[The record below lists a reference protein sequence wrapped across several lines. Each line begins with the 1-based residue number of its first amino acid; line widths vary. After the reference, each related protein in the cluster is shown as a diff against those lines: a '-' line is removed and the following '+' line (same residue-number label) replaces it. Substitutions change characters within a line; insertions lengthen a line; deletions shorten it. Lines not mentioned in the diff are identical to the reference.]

1 MENETDLAASC
12 PALTPMKQE
21 VIDNFLANGIGTAS
35 DLTMGKIM
43 TQKMLAMP
51 FSNENWNDM
60 RRHDYNREVFLN
72 WDKSHYYKNTPS
84 LYTYCPEGETPRRWK
99 QASYE
104 LNYNTKNLKA
114 IGAEVPGSE
123 KFGEEWYNHQQI
135 CTLPVWWD
143 SDQN

>member
-1 MENETDLAASC
+1 
-12 PALTPMKQE
+12 
-21 VIDNFLANGIGTAS
+21 
-35 DLTMGKIM
+35 M
-43 TQKMLAMP
+43 TQKLLALQ
-51 FSNENWNDM
+51 FTNENWNDM
-60 RRHDYNREVFLN
+60 RRHDYSKEVFLN

-84 LYTYCPEGETPRRWK
+84 LYTYCPEGEAPRRWK

-104 LNYNTKNLKA
+104 LNYNTKNLKE

-143 SDQN
+143 STQE